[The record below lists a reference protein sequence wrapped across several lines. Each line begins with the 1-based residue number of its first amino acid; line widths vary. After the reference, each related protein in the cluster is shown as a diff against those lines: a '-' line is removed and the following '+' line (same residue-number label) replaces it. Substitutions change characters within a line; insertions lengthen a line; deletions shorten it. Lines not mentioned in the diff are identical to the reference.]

1 MNASVPRELLTVL
14 VDVGTDSVTATFG
27 LGDAYDL
34 DVAPDYFSYGFATV
48 EHDGTPV
55 KRFGVKF
62 GPDKTTAHI
71 YDMTNNTQANYD
83 ASHVTDRGTS
93 VVVHFRDASLDT
105 TTVTP
110 LTGFASVEGKDVAI
124 DVPVQVL

>member
-1 MNASVPRELLTVL
+1 MNALVPREILIVL
-14 VDVGTDSVTATFG
+14 VEVGADGVTATFD
-27 LGDAYDL
+27 LGDAYEL

-71 YDMTNNTQANYD
+71 YDMTNNTQANYN

-105 TTVTP
+105 TTVAP
-110 LTGFASVEGKDVAI
+110 VTGFALVEGVAVDVS
-124 DVPVQVL
+124 VQVR